1 MGQMH
6 HFGALSGGAYENSHV
21 PTSLGRYD
29 ERRRREMRP
38 SPDAVAL
45 RQDYSDVRKEKAP
58 EKEARAMFETNQ
70 TELWR
75 ERQLAL
81 LREADDRRLARRW
94 ARRPQGNSRRAV
106 AMWERI
112 GVPFFRA

>member
-1 MGQMH
+1 
-6 HFGALSGGAYENSHV
+6 
-21 PTSLGRYD
+21 
-29 ERRRREMRP
+29 
-38 SPDAVAL
+38 
-45 RQDYSDVRKEKAP
+45 
-58 EKEARAMFETNQ
+58 MFETNQ

-81 LREADDRRLARRW
+81 LREAEDRRLARRW

-106 AMWERI
+106 AMWKRI